1 MPKIVILEDRLTAE
15 EHNDLG
21 YVYENKGMYDLAEK
35 EYLLVL
41 KKREHWAAP
50 LFNIGNLHFKKADYA
65 ESELYFRKALEV
77 DPANADVMNNLAN
90 ALVMQRR
97 CREAMDMIDRALQV
111 SRKDEYVDTRRMIV
125 ERQQHALCI
134 E

>member
-1 MPKIVILEDRLTAE
+1 MD
-15 EHNDLG
+15 G
-21 YVYENKGMYDLAEK
+21 LAEK
-35 EYLLVL
+35 EYLMALE
-41 KKREHWAAP
+41 KREHWAVP
-50 LFNIGNLHFKKADYA
+50 LFNIGNLHFKKADYKNA
-65 ESELYFRKALEV
+65 ELYFRKALEV

-97 CREAMDMIDRALQV
+97 CREAMDMVNRALRI
-111 SRKDEYVDTRRMIV
+111 SRKDTYADTRRMIA